1 MVYRQGADEMINSVK
16 ELQIPFG
23 PSESMISIQ
32 SRWGRVLRGSP
43 QASQSVTYLR
53 HPDVGVVTTVG

>member
-1 MVYRQGADEMINSVK
+1 MINSVK